1 VHHTGRRAGTAADM
15 PVIASR
21 FWPRCESDQLRA
33 DHGMALTIVVDSI
46 VHERVLGWTPT
57 YVSNY
62 I

>member
-1 VHHTGRRAGTAADM
+1 M